1 MGFEPAFTARIESRD
16 GVASIQ
22 LSGELDIATVPVLED
37 QLARLEGQGVVDV
50 TLDLRELTF
59 LDYSALHSF
68 LTARDRARTNGHRLT
83 LIGASPPA
91 RRLFELTG
99 KQFLLYEQEAINMLE
114 RFTGT
119 PSVAAARSTT
129 PGTISS

>member
-16 GVASIQ
+16 GVASIA

-50 TLDLRELTF
+50 TLDLRDLTF

-83 LIGASPPA
+83 LVGASPPA

-114 RFTGT
+114 RFTGNALR
-119 PSVAAARSTT
+119 PPA
-129 PGTISS
+129 